1 MVNMP
6 ISVARNEYMQKIADV
21 TNDAQLPAFII
32 AEVLERLLS
41 EVQKMAQAEYN
52 RDLAA
57 YRNAVKAEEGEAKE
71 NSAVKEMKVVK
82 SVEKKKE
89 G

>member
-41 EVQKMAQAEYN
+41 EVQKMAQAE
-52 RDLAA
+52 
-57 YRNAVKAEEGEAKE
+57 
-71 NSAVKEMKVVK
+71 
-82 SVEKKKE
+82 
-89 G
+89 